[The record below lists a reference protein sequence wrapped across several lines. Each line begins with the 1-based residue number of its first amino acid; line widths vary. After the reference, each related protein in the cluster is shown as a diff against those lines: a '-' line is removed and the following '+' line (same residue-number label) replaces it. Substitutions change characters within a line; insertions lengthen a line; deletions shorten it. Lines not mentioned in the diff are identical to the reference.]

1 MSHDPEKNPWTLL
14 DSQKIYSNPWI
25 ELTEHQV
32 LNPAGGKGIYGIVH
46 FKNLAIGVVPYED
59 GQIWMVGQYRLPLQ
73 AYSWEIPEGGGPLG
87 IDPLDSAK
95 RELQEETGLSADQ
108 YEVIVEMDLSN
119 SVSDERAI
127 VYLARGLKAGEASPE
142 ETEDLRIRKMSLQE
156 VYHAVEKGEIRDSLT
171 VAAIYKLRVMELEGR
186 L

>member
-1 MSHDPEKNPWTLL
+1 MSSDPHKNPWTLL
-14 DSQKIYSNPWI
+14 SSAKIYSNPWI

-32 LNPAGGKGIYGIVH
+32 LNPSGGKGIYGIVH
-46 FKNLAIGVVPYED
+46 FKNLAIGVVPYD
-59 GQIWMVGQYRLPLQ
+59 NGDIWMVGQYRLPLEH
-73 AYSWEIPEGGGPLG
+73 YSWEIPEGGGPLG

-95 RELQEETGLSADQ
+95 RELQEETGLSASS

-127 VYLARGLKAGEASPE
+127 VYLARGLEAGEASPE
-142 ETEDLRIRKMSLQE
+142 DTEDLRIKKMPLDQ
-156 VYHAVEKGEIRDSLT
+156 VYHMVEQGEIRDSMT
-171 VAAIYKLRVMELEGR
+171 VAAIYKLRVMQLEGR